1 MQILRGIHRRIV
13 NADFVVQV
21 RAGTVSGRTNIA
33 QDVTPANVLPCDD
46 GKSRKMSVEG
56 FHSVAMIDD
65 YFASVPCAHSSLE
78 NHSIRRRAY
87 RVALAGGNVD
97 AGVKCA
103 FTLEGIKP
111 GAEGAGYDPLH
122 RPLRW
127 RVSHVDPAAQSHR
140 EAIR

>member
-1 MQILRGIHRRIV
+1 MQILRGIDRRIV

-21 RAGTVSGRTNIA
+21 RASTVSGRTNIA
-33 QDVTPANVLPCDD
+33 QNVTPANVLPCNDC
-46 GKSRKMSVEG
+46 KSRKMSIEG

-65 YFASVPCAHSSLE
+65 DFASIPRAHSSLE

-87 RVALAGGNVD
+87 SVALAGGNVD
-97 AGVKCA
+97 ASVKSA
-103 FTLEGIKP
+103 FTFEGIKP
-111 GAEGAGYDPLH
+111 GAEGAGYDPLY
-122 RPLRW
+122 RPYRW